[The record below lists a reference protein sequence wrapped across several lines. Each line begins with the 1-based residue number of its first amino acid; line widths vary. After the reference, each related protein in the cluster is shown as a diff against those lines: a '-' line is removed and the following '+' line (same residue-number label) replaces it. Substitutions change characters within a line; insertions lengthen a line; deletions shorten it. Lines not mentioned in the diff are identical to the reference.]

1 MIAWSRIRDGWAVNL
16 DGTDAA
22 LVFSLPR
29 IEVRSSPRGWQT
41 ECFHEDG
48 TKSGG
53 GPAYPGG
60 SAAAKG
66 SAISEAT
73 RLLPAHHAAALKA
86 LFR

>member
-29 IEVRSSPRGWQT
+29 IEVRSSPSGWQT

-60 SAAAKG
+60 SAVAKG
-66 SAISEAT
+66 SAVAEAS
-73 RLLPAHHAAALKA
+73 RRLPAHHAAALK
-86 LFR
+86 LLCR